1 MHCKSTVRFS
11 KSFSTTKNFIPKN
24 VASPCADLATVFAL
38 TLVTSA
44 SVVLADRAA
53 PILLRAAGFPTIR
66 SPPRL
71 VPDCASR

>member
-11 KSFSTTKNFIPKN
+11 KSFSTTKNSFRKMWLR
-24 VASPCADLATVFAL
+24 PCADLATVFAL

-66 SPPRL
+66 RPPRL
-71 VPDCASR
+71 VPDCAS